1 MAALQIVEA
10 WNGPGRRDGDITQV
24 VPSDN
29 GAHPSTDKHAFE
41 HWYFDAH
48 LDDGR
53 IVVAML
59 QTRELVHRKPGVEIH
74 VYSADGE
81 RREAIKQYSDAEL
94 TVSAERCDVQVG
106 RSFAK
111 VTGEEDGL
119 PVYHVSVAED
129 DLAFDLTFTAE
140 VPPWMPGRGQTS
152 YNDREFFAWVVGA
165 PRARVAGTVTVDG
178 VTTEVAG
185 RGYHDHNW
193 GVGDMKR
200 IISKWYWG
208 RLYTDDFSLVYAMV
222 QTQKKYGEH
231 WSQPVMIAMGREVVL
246 SNGEVEMTEGPA
258 VYDAVADRTYPSWLR
273 IQAADSLDLTL
284 TVREIVHAH
293 NLLED
298 IPIASSKLVKPIVNW
313 LVGRP
318 GYFRFRSDFT
328 MTVTIDGEQYDRS
341 GTTLHEMVALT

>member
-1 MAALQIVEA
+1 MTLQIIEA
-10 WNGPGRRDGDITQV
+10 WNGPGRRDGEITAV
-24 VPSDN
+24 EAADN

-53 IVVAML
+53 IVVAMI

-74 VYSADGE
+74 VYSADGK
-81 RREAIKQYSDAEL
+81 RREASRSYTDADL
-94 TVSAERCDVQVG
+94 SVSTERCDVRVG
-106 RSFAK
+106 QSFAK
-111 VTGEEDGL
+111 LVGEEDGL
-119 PVYHVSVAED
+119 PVYHVSVSEG

-152 YNDREFFAWVVGA
+152 YNEREFFAWVVGA

-178 VTTEVAG
+178 KTTEVTG

-200 IISKWYWG
+200 LIDKWYWG
-208 RLYTDDFSLVYAMV
+208 RLYTEDFTLVYAMV
-222 QTQKKYGEH
+222 HTQKKYGSH
-231 WSQPVMIAMGREVVL
+231 WSQPVMVAQGRDVIL
-246 SNGEVEMTEGPA
+246 SNGEVELTEGPI
-258 VYDAVADRTYPSWLR
+258 VHNAVADRTYPAWIRLR
-273 IQAADSLDLTL
+273 IPGSLDVKL

-298 IPIASSKLVKPIVNW
+298 VPLASSRLLKPLVNR
-313 LVGRP
+313 LVGHP

-328 MTVTIDGEQYDRS
+328 MTVTVDGTDYERS
-341 GTTLHEMVALT
+341 GSTLHEMVALT